1 MPLNLMINSKPL
13 KDLHQKTFSQRLGEI
28 LHFCL
33 GYMLSHSSFD
43 LSKKEIQS
51 IINKALIYHPEP
63 LEDRAHLIN
72 EASKILQNIRKANLW
87 KDLQNL
93 LADKTLIYRELEGY
107 FSSKEKLLRPDLLV
121 KGDREWLLLEFK
133 LREEQLSEEQLT
145 LYCSFLKTIFP
156 DHTIKVYA
164 VIFQPPKLKFLRA
177 LSPTGDYYESP
188 SLPRTTQL
196 SLFKEPG

>member
-1 MPLNLMINSKPL
+1 MNVMINSRPL
-13 KDLHQKTFSQRLGEI
+13 RVLHQRTFSQRLGEI

-33 GYMLSHSSFD
+33 GSILSLRAFD
-43 LSKKEIQS
+43 PSEKEIQS
-51 IINKALIYHPEP
+51 LINKALAYHHEP
-63 LEDRAHLIN
+63 LEDRVHLRD
-72 EASKILQNIRKANLW
+72 EASKILQNIQKANLW

-93 LADKTLIYRELEGY
+93 LENKFPIYRELEGY
-107 FSSKEKLLRPDLLV
+107 FGLEEKLLRPDLLA

-133 LREEQLSEEQLT
+133 LKEEQLNEEQLT

-164 VIFQPPKLKFLRA
+164 VIFQPPKLKFIKA
-177 LSPTGDYYESP
+177 LSPTRDYHESP

-196 SLFKEPG
+196 SLFK